1 MELRPEI
8 IIDNVDI
15 IETPNYPKI
24 NQNEFFIINKEDKKL
39 SIPIKRKL
47 NDNIP
52 ENNNKK
58 ACFFKN

>member
-24 NQNEFFIINKEDKKL
+24 NQNEFFIPSNTEFGVLWSRLHTKVTPL
-39 SIPIKRKL
+39 GVLNFSI
-47 NDNIP
+47 
-52 ENNNKK
+52 
-58 ACFFKN
+58 